1 MQDDDFSI
9 FWRNDVH
16 AQGLFYDLLARSE
29 RHAYDDDFLMQLAA
43 YRKAGGDAAHAD
55 IFAAQYLLA
64 NGDAEAAAVCG
75 ERAYHRRQLAPI
87 TWQTLAATY
96 KAQGRYV
103 DALIMQGYLSS
114 CFNVPIDLNLP
125 REVLT
130 QDVLDRLSV
139 AMGKPSYAPIA
150 LFRMTYDKNRGLS
163 SSATAFVGEFLPVSP
178 MYPHYYVGVYTEQE
192 LHGGKAWMIA
202 ATRNL
207 DGFAAHVSGDFLF
220 DLMRGSRAHGSAHI
234 DLSPQQEVV
243 LPLLGTGESTQ
254 EIRIRADHADGT
266 ALLSTATPSF
276 FRLSETTDFSSPHD
290 FIVGTPIAIGH
301 APHRR
306 RLVLNLLVDALPW
319 EIMGTDF
326 AAHMPYTARFFTKGL
341 TFRQQFSTAEFTYPS
356 LAAIETGM
364 YAQHS
369 GVFNDRIVMTL
380 PPEFVTLSER
390 MRSLGYATTNLRGDG
405 NGVYN
410 GVTRGYD
417 RLIVTPYRLPAHEGA
432 EQVIRYLEGLPDA
445 DHFIYLHTQDL
456 HPWPNK
462 NFSIPSAAQAQLSL
476 ADRIDASAEG
486 KPSPYLS
493 PSALN
498 QAGFWQSVR
507 SVDRALGMLFT
518 YLEEHYPP
526 DEYLVNLYSDHGVSI
541 FDEDPHIVSA
551 ALTHTA
557 WMMRGAGVP
566 EGIAADEMTS
576 TVDIYPTLAHLL
588 GFPVDAT
595 VDGVLPRIFGG
606 PGREIACSNSL
617 FPTKP
622 YFLAARS
629 ATRTLFLE
637 TEEPVSMDGTVD
649 LSKAAVTIYPRE
661 HEREKGYEIDDPSP
675 RAFFYPRVRAF
686 LKGIASNGEVF
697 PPPKEA

>member
-1 MQDDDFSI
+1 MNDDFSI

-16 AQGLFYDLLARSE
+16 TQGLFYDLLARSE

-87 TWQTLAATY
+87 TWQTLAAAY

-178 MYPHYYVGVYTEQE
+178 MYTPYYVGVYTEQE

-417 RLIVTPYRLPAHEGA
+417 RLIVTPYRLPAYEGA
-432 EQVIRYLEGLPDA
+432 EQVIRYLEGLHDA
-445 DHFIYLHTQDL
+445 DHFIFLHATDL

-541 FDEDPHIVSA
+541 FDETSHIVSA

-649 LSKAAVTIYPRE
+649 LSKAAVAIYPRE
-661 HEREKGYEIDDPSP
+661 HEKEKGYEIDDPSL

-686 LKGIASNGEVF
+686 LKGIADNGEVF

>member
-1 MQDDDFSI
+1 
-9 FWRNDVH
+9 
-16 AQGLFYDLLARSE
+16 
-29 RHAYDDDFLMQLAA
+29 
-43 YRKAGGDAAHAD
+43 
-55 IFAAQYLLA
+55 
-64 NGDAEAAAVCG
+64 
-75 ERAYHRRQLAPI
+75 
-87 TWQTLAATY
+87 
-96 KAQGRYV
+96 
-103 DALIMQGYLSS
+103 
-114 CFNVPIDLNLP
+114 
-125 REVLT
+125 
-130 QDVLDRLSV
+130 
-139 AMGKPSYAPIA
+139 
-150 LFRMTYDKNRGLS
+150 
-163 SSATAFVGEFLPVSP
+163 
-178 MYPHYYVGVYTEQE
+178 
-192 LHGGKAWMIA
+192 MIA

-380 PPEFVTLSER
+380 PPEFVTRSER

-417 RLIVTPYRLPAHEGA
+417 RLIVTPYRLPAYEGA
-432 EQVIRYLEGLPDA
+432 EQVIRYLEGLHDA
-445 DHFIYLHTQDL
+445 DHFIYLHAQDL

-498 QAGFWQSVR
+498 QAGFWQSVH
-507 SVDRALGMLFT
+507 SVDRALGVLFA
-518 YLEEHYPP
+518 YLEEHYTP

-541 FDEDPHIVSA
+541 FDEISHIVSA

-566 EGIAADEMTS
+566 KGITADEMTS

-649 LSKAAVTIYPRE
+649 LSKAAVAIYPRE
-661 HEREKGYEIDDPSP
+661 HEKEKGYEIDDPSL

-686 LKGIASNGEVF
+686 LKGIADNGEVF

>member
-1 MQDDDFSI
+1 MSDDFSI
-9 FWRNDVH
+9 FWRNNEQ
-16 AQGLFYDLLARSE
+16 ASALFYDLLARGE
-29 RHAYDDDFLMQLAA
+29 QDAYDDAFLAQLAA
-43 YRKAGGDAAHAD
+43 YREAGGDAAHAD

-64 NGDAEAAAVCG
+64 NGDAVSAAVCG
-75 ERAYHRRQLAPI
+75 ERSYHRRPLAPI
-87 TWQTLAATY
+87 TWQTLTAAY

-178 MYPHYYVGVYTEQE
+178 MYPPYYVGVYTEQE

-207 DGFAAHVSGDFLF
+207 DGFTEHVSGDFLF
-220 DLMRGSRAHGSAHI
+220 DLMRGSRARGSAHI

-326 AAHMPYTARFFTKGL
+326 AAHMPYTARFFAKGL

-369 GVFNDRIVMTL
+369 GVFNDRITMTL
-380 PPEFVTLSER
+380 PSEFVTLSER

-417 RLIVTPYRLPAHEGA
+417 RLIVTPYRLPAYEGA

-445 DHFIYLHTQDL
+445 DHFIFFHATDL

-476 ADRIDASAEG
+476 ANRIDASAEG
-486 KPSPYLS
+486 RPSPYLS

-498 QAGFWQSVR
+498 QAGFWQSVH
-507 SVDRALGMLFT
+507 SVDRALGVLFA
-518 YLEEHYPP
+518 YLEEHYTP

-541 FDEDPHIVSA
+541 FDEISHIVSA

-566 EGIAADEMTS
+566 KGITADEMTS

-629 ATRTLFLE
+629 ATHTLFLE
-637 TEEPVSMDGTVD
+637 TEEPVNMDGTVD
-649 LSKAAVTIYPRE
+649 LSKAAVTIYPRC
-661 HEREKGYEIDDPSP
+661 HEKEKGYEIDDPSL
-675 RAFFYPRVRAF
+675 RAFFYPRVRDF
-686 LKGIASNGEVF
+686 LKGIADNGEVF
-697 PPPKEA
+697 PLPKEA

>member
-1 MQDDDFSI
+1 MNDDFSI

-16 AQGLFYDLLARSE
+16 TQGLFYDLLARSE

-87 TWQTLAATY
+87 TWQTLAAAY

-178 MYPHYYVGVYTEQE
+178 MYPPYYVGVYTEQE

-417 RLIVTPYRLPAHEGA
+417 RLIVTPYRLPAYEGA
-432 EQVIRYLEGLPDA
+432 EQVIRYLEGLHDA
-445 DHFIYLHTQDL
+445 DHFIFLHATDL

-541 FDEDPHIVSA
+541 FDETSHIVSA

-661 HEREKGYEIDDPSP
+661 HEKEKGYEIDDPSL

-686 LKGIASNGEVF
+686 LKGIADNGEVF

>member
-1 MQDDDFSI
+1 MNDDFSI

-16 AQGLFYDLLARSE
+16 TQGLFYDLLARSE

-87 TWQTLAATY
+87 TWQTLAAAY

-178 MYPHYYVGVYTEQE
+178 MYPPYYVGVYTEQE

-541 FDEDPHIVSA
+541 FDETSHIVSA

-661 HEREKGYEIDDPSP
+661 HEKEKGYEIDDPSL

-686 LKGIASNGEVF
+686 LKGIADNGEVF

>member
-1 MQDDDFSI
+1 MSDDFSI
-9 FWRNDVH
+9 FWRNNERTS
-16 AQGLFYDLLARSE
+16 ALFYDLLARSE
-29 RHAYDDDFLMQLAA
+29 QDAYDDDFLARLAA
-43 YRKAGGDAAHAD
+43 YREADGDAAHAD

-64 NGDAEAAAVCG
+64 NGDAVSAAVCG
-75 ERAYHRRQLAPI
+75 ERSYHRRPLAPI
-87 TWQTLAATY
+87 TWQTLAAAY

-178 MYPHYYVGVYTEQE
+178 MYPPYYVGVYTEQE

-207 DGFAAHVSGDFLF
+207 DGFTEHVSGDFLF
-220 DLMRGSRAHGSAHI
+220 DLMRGSRARGSAHI

-319 EIMGTDF
+319 EIMDTDF
-326 AAHMPYTARFFTKGL
+326 AAHMPYTARFFAKGL

-369 GVFNDRIVMTL
+369 GVFNDRITMTL
-380 PPEFVTLSER
+380 PSEFVTLSER

-445 DHFIYLHTQDL
+445 DHFIFLHATDL

-476 ADRIDASAEG
+476 ADRIDTSAEG

-498 QAGFWQSVR
+498 QAGFWQSVH
-507 SVDRALGMLFT
+507 SVDRALGVLFA
-518 YLEEHYPP
+518 YLEEHYTP

-541 FDEDPHIVSA
+541 FDEIPHIVSA

-566 EGIAADEMTS
+566 KGITADEMTS

-629 ATRTLFLE
+629 ATHTLFLE
-637 TEEPVSMDGTVD
+637 TEEPVNMDGTVD
-649 LSKAAVTIYPRE
+649 LSKAAVTIYPRS
-661 HEREKGYEIDDPSP
+661 HEKEKGYEIDDSAL
-675 RAFFYPRVRAF
+675 RTFFYPRVREF
-686 LKGIASNGEVF
+686 LTGIADNGEVF
-697 PPPKEA
+697 PLPKEA

>member
-1 MQDDDFSI
+1 MSDDFSI
-9 FWRNDVH
+9 FWRNNEQ
-16 AQGLFYDLLARSE
+16 ASALFYDLLARGE
-29 RHAYDDDFLMQLAA
+29 QDAYDDAFLAQLAA
-43 YRKAGGDAAHAD
+43 YREAGGDAAHAD

-64 NGDAEAAAVCG
+64 NGDAVSAAVCG
-75 ERAYHRRQLAPI
+75 ERSYHRRPLAPI
-87 TWQTLAATY
+87 TWQTLAAAY
-96 KAQGRYV
+96 KAQGHYV

-178 MYPHYYVGVYTEQE
+178 MYPPYYVGVYTEQE

-207 DGFAAHVSGDFLF
+207 DGFAEHISGDFLF
-220 DLMRGSRAHGSAHI
+220 DLVRGSRAHGSAHI

-243 LPLLGTGESTQ
+243 LPILGIGESTQ

-266 ALLSTATPSF
+266 ALLSTATPNF

-326 AAHMPYTARFFTKGL
+326 AAHMPYTARFFAKGL

-369 GVFNDRIVMTL
+369 GVFNDRITMTL
-380 PPEFVTLSER
+380 PSEFVTLSER

-445 DHFIYLHTQDL
+445 DHFIFLHATDL

-476 ADRIDASAEG
+476 ADRIDTSAEG

-498 QAGFWQSVR
+498 QAGFWQSVH
-507 SVDRALGMLFT
+507 SVDRALGVLFA
-518 YLEEHYPP
+518 YLEEHYTP

-541 FDEDPHIVSA
+541 FDEIPHIVSA

-566 EGIAADEMTS
+566 KGITADEMTS

-595 VDGVLPRIFGG
+595 VDGVLPCIFGG

-629 ATRTLFLE
+629 ATHTLFLE
-637 TEEPVSMDGTVD
+637 TEEPVNMDGTVD
-649 LSKAAVTIYPRE
+649 LSKAAVTIYPRS
-661 HEREKGYEIDDPSP
+661 HEKEKGYEIDDSAL
-675 RAFFYPRVRAF
+675 RTFFYPRVREF
-686 LKGIASNGEVF
+686 LKGIADNGEVF
-697 PPPKEA
+697 PLPKEA

>member
-1 MQDDDFSI
+1 MSDDFSI
-9 FWRNDVH
+9 FWRNNEQ
-16 AQGLFYDLLARSE
+16 ASALFYDLLARGE
-29 RHAYDDDFLMQLAA
+29 QDAYDDAFLAQLAA
-43 YRKAGGDAAHAD
+43 YREAGGDAAHAD

-64 NGDAEAAAVCG
+64 NGDAVSAAVCG
-75 ERAYHRRQLAPI
+75 ERSYHRRPLAPI
-87 TWQTLAATY
+87 TWQILAAAY
-96 KAQGRYV
+96 KAQGHYV

-178 MYPHYYVGVYTEQE
+178 MYPPYYVGVYTEQE

-207 DGFAAHVSGDFLF
+207 DGFAEHISGDFLF
-220 DLMRGSRAHGSAHI
+220 DLVRGSRAHGSAHI

-243 LPLLGTGESTQ
+243 LPLLGTDESTQ

-266 ALLSTATPSF
+266 ALLSTTTPNF

-326 AAHMPYTARFFTKGL
+326 AAHMPYTARFFAKGL

-417 RLIVTPYRLPAHEGA
+417 RLIVTPYRLPAYEGA
-432 EQVIRYLEGLPDA
+432 EQVIRYLEGLHDT
-445 DHFIYLHTQDL
+445 DHFIYLHAQDL

-476 ADRIDASAEG
+476 ADRIDTSAEG

-498 QAGFWQSVR
+498 QAGFWQSVH
-507 SVDRALGMLFT
+507 SVDRALGVLFA
-518 YLEEHYPP
+518 YLEEHYTP

-566 EGIAADEMTS
+566 KGITADEMTS
-576 TVDIYPTLAHLL
+576 TVDIYPTLGHLL
-588 GFPVDAT
+588 GFPVDDYIDGT
-595 VDGVLPRIFGG
+595 VPRIFGG

-637 TEEPVSMDGTVD
+637 TEEPVNMDGTVD
-649 LSKAAVTIYPRE
+649 LSKATIAIYPRS
-661 HEREKGYEIDDPSP
+661 HEKEKGYEIDDPSL
-675 RAFFYPRVRAF
+675 RAFFYPRVRDF
-686 LKGIASNGEVF
+686 LTGIADNGEVF

>member
-1 MQDDDFSI
+1 MSDDFSI
-9 FWRNDVH
+9 FWRNNEQ
-16 AQGLFYDLLARSE
+16 ASALFYDLLARGE
-29 RHAYDDDFLMQLAA
+29 QDAYDDAFLAQLAA
-43 YRKAGGDAAHAD
+43 YREAGGDAAHAD

-64 NGDAEAAAVCG
+64 NGDAVSAAVCG
-75 ERAYHRRQLAPI
+75 ERSYHRRPLAPI
-87 TWQTLAATY
+87 TWQILAAAY
-96 KAQGRYV
+96 KAQGHYV

-178 MYPHYYVGVYTEQE
+178 MYPPYYVGVYTEQE

-207 DGFAAHVSGDFLF
+207 DGFAEHISGDFLF
-220 DLMRGSRAHGSAHI
+220 DLVRGSRAHGSAHI

-243 LPLLGTGESTQ
+243 LPLLGTDESTQ

-266 ALLSTATPSF
+266 ALLSTTTPNF

-326 AAHMPYTARFFTKGL
+326 AAHMPYTARFFAKGL

-417 RLIVTPYRLPAHEGA
+417 RLIVTPYRLPAYEGA
-432 EQVIRYLEGLPDA
+432 EQVIRYLEGLHDA
-445 DHFIYLHTQDL
+445 DHFIYLHAQDL

-498 QAGFWQSVR
+498 QAGFWQSVH
-507 SVDRALGMLFT
+507 SVDRALGVLFA
-518 YLEEHYPP
+518 YLEEHYTP

-541 FDEDPHIVSA
+541 FDEISHIVSA

-566 EGIAADEMTS
+566 KGITADEMTS

-637 TEEPVSMDGTVD
+637 TEEPVNMDGTVD

-661 HEREKGYEIDDPSP
+661 HEKEKGYEIDDPSL

-686 LKGIASNGEVF
+686 LKGIADNGEVF

>member
-1 MQDDDFSI
+1 MNDDFSI
-9 FWRNDVH
+9 FWYNDEH

-29 RHAYDDDFLMQLAA
+29 QGAYDDDFLMQLAA

-87 TWQTLAATY
+87 TWQTLAAAY

-178 MYPHYYVGVYTEQE
+178 MYPPYYVGVYTEQE

-380 PPEFVTLSER
+380 PPEFVTRSER

-417 RLIVTPYRLPAHEGA
+417 RLIVTPYRLPAYEGA
-432 EQVIRYLEGLPDA
+432 EQVIRYLEGLHDA
-445 DHFIYLHTQDL
+445 DHFIYLHAQDL

-498 QAGFWQSVR
+498 QAGFWQSVH
-507 SVDRALGMLFT
+507 SVDRALGVLFA
-518 YLEEHYPP
+518 YLEEHYTP

-541 FDEDPHIVSA
+541 FDEISHIVSA

-566 EGIAADEMTS
+566 KGITADEMTS

-649 LSKAAVTIYPRE
+649 LSKAAVAIYPRE
-661 HEREKGYEIDDPSP
+661 HEKEKGYEIDDPSL

-686 LKGIASNGEVF
+686 LKGIADNGEVF

>member
-1 MQDDDFSI
+1 MSDDFSI
-9 FWRNDVH
+9 FWRNNEQ
-16 AQGLFYDLLARSE
+16 ASALFYDLLARGE
-29 RHAYDDDFLMQLAA
+29 QDAYDDAFLAQLAA
-43 YRKAGGDAAHAD
+43 YREVGGDAAHAD

-64 NGDAEAAAVCG
+64 NGDAVSAAVCG
-75 ERAYHRRQLAPI
+75 ERSYHRRPLAPI
-87 TWQTLAATY
+87 TWQTLAAAY

-178 MYPHYYVGVYTEQE
+178 MYPPYYVGVYTEQE

-207 DGFAAHVSGDFLF
+207 DGFAEHISGDFLF
-220 DLMRGSRAHGSAHI
+220 DLVRGSRAHGSAHI
-234 DLSPQQEVV
+234 DLSPQQKVV

-266 ALLSTATPSF
+266 ALLSTATPNF

-326 AAHMPYTARFFTKGL
+326 AAHMPYTARFFAKGL

-380 PPEFVTLSER
+380 PAEFITLSER

-432 EQVIRYLEGLPDA
+432 EQVIRYLEGLHDV
-445 DHFIYLHTQDL
+445 DHFIFLHATNL

-476 ADRIDASAEG
+476 ADRIDTSAEG

-507 SVDRALGMLFT
+507 SVDRALAVLFT
-518 YLEEHYPP
+518 YLEEHYTP

-551 ALTHTA
+551 ALTHAA

-566 EGIAADEMTS
+566 EGITADEMTS

-588 GFPVDAT
+588 GFPVDAN

-629 ATRTLFLE
+629 ATHTLFLE
-637 TEEPVSMDGTVD
+637 TEEPVNMDGTVD
-649 LSKAAVTIYPRE
+649 LSKAAVAIYPRS
-661 HEREKGYEIDDPSP
+661 HEKEKRYEINDPAL
-675 RAFFYPRVRAF
+675 RAFFHPRVQAF
-686 LKGIASNGEVF
+686 LKGIADNGEVF
-697 PPPKEA
+697 PLSKEA

>member
-1 MQDDDFSI
+1 MNDDFSI
-9 FWRNDVH
+9 FWYNDEH

-87 TWQTLAATY
+87 TWQTLAAAY

-178 MYPHYYVGVYTEQE
+178 MYPPYYVGVYTEQE

-243 LPLLGTGESTQ
+243 LPLLGTGESPQ
-254 EIRIRADHADGT
+254 EIRLRADHADGT

-417 RLIVTPYRLPAHEGA
+417 RLIVTPYRLPAYEGA
-432 EQVIRYLEGLPDA
+432 EQVIRYLEGLHDA
-445 DHFIYLHTQDL
+445 DHFIYLHAQDL

-498 QAGFWQSVR
+498 QAGFWQSVH
-507 SVDRALGMLFT
+507 SVDRALGVLFA
-518 YLEEHYPP
+518 YLEEHYTP

-541 FDEDPHIVSA
+541 FDEISHIVSA

-566 EGIAADEMTS
+566 KGITADEMTS

-649 LSKAAVTIYPRE
+649 LSKAAVAIYPRE
-661 HEREKGYEIDDPSP
+661 HEKEKGYEIDDPSL

-686 LKGIASNGEVF
+686 LKGIADNGEVF

>member
-1 MQDDDFSI
+1 MSDDFSI
-9 FWRNDVH
+9 FWRNNEQ
-16 AQGLFYDLLARSE
+16 ASALFYDLLARGE
-29 RHAYDDDFLMQLAA
+29 QDAYDDAFLAQLAA
-43 YRKAGGDAAHAD
+43 YREAGGDAAHAD

-64 NGDAEAAAVCG
+64 NGDAVSAAVCG
-75 ERAYHRRQLAPI
+75 ERSYHRRPLAPI
-87 TWQTLAATY
+87 TWQTLAAAY
-96 KAQGRYV
+96 KAQGHYV

-178 MYPHYYVGVYTEQE
+178 MYPPYYVGVYTEQE

-207 DGFAAHVSGDFLF
+207 DGFTEHVSGDFLF
-220 DLMRGSRAHGSAHI
+220 DLVRGSRARGSAHI

-266 ALLSTATPSF
+266 ALLSTATPNF

-326 AAHMPYTARFFTKGL
+326 AAHMPYTARFFAKGL

-369 GVFNDRIVMTL
+369 GVFNDRITMTL
-380 PPEFVTLSER
+380 PSEFITLSER

-417 RLIVTPYRLPAHEGA
+417 RLIVTPYRLPAYEGA

-445 DHFIYLHTQDL
+445 DHFIFFHATDL

-476 ADRIDASAEG
+476 ANRIDASAEG
-486 KPSPYLS
+486 RPSPYLS

-498 QAGFWQSVR
+498 QAGFWQSVH
-507 SVDRALGMLFT
+507 SVDRALGVLFA
-518 YLEEHYPP
+518 YLEEHYTP

-541 FDEDPHIVSA
+541 FDEISHIVSA

-566 EGIAADEMTS
+566 KGITADEMTS

-629 ATRTLFLE
+629 ATHTLFLE
-637 TEEPVSMDGTVD
+637 TEEPVNMDGTVD
-649 LSKAAVTIYPRE
+649 LSKAAVTIYPRS
-661 HEREKGYEIDDPSP
+661 HEKEKGYEIDDSAL
-675 RAFFYPRVRAF
+675 RTFFYPRVRAF
-686 LKGIASNGEVF
+686 LKGIADNGEVF
-697 PPPKEA
+697 PLPKEA

>member
-1 MQDDDFSI
+1 MSDDFSI
-9 FWRNDVH
+9 FWRNNEQ
-16 AQGLFYDLLARSE
+16 ASALFYDLLARGE
-29 RHAYDDDFLMQLAA
+29 QDAYDDAFLAQLAA
-43 YRKAGGDAAHAD
+43 YREAGGDAAHAD

-64 NGDAEAAAVCG
+64 NGDAVSAAVCG
-75 ERAYHRRQLAPI
+75 ERSYHRRPLAPI
-87 TWQTLAATY
+87 TWQTLAAAY
-96 KAQGRYV
+96 KAQGHYV

-178 MYPHYYVGVYTEQE
+178 MYPPYYVGVYTEQE

-207 DGFAAHVSGDFLF
+207 DGFAEHISGDFLF
-220 DLMRGSRAHGSAHI
+220 DLVRGSRAHGSAHI

-243 LPLLGTGESTQ
+243 LPILGIGESTQ

-326 AAHMPYTARFFTKGL
+326 AAHMPYTARFFAKGL

-369 GVFNDRIVMTL
+369 GVFNDRITMTL
-380 PPEFVTLSER
+380 PSEFVTLSER

-445 DHFIYLHTQDL
+445 DHFIFLHATDL

-476 ADRIDASAEG
+476 ADRIDTSAEG

-498 QAGFWQSVR
+498 QAGFWQSVH
-507 SVDRALGMLFT
+507 SVDRALGVLFA
-518 YLEEHYPP
+518 YLEEHYTP

-541 FDEDPHIVSA
+541 FDEIPHIVSA

-566 EGIAADEMTS
+566 KGITADEMTS

-629 ATRTLFLE
+629 ATHTLFLE
-637 TEEPVSMDGTVD
+637 TEEPVNMDGTVD
-649 LSKAAVTIYPRE
+649 LSKAAVTIYPRS
-661 HEREKGYEIDDPSP
+661 HEKEKGYEIDDSAL
-675 RAFFYPRVRAF
+675 RTFFYPRVREF
-686 LKGIASNGEVF
+686 LKGIADNGEVF
-697 PPPKEA
+697 PLPKEA

>member
-1 MQDDDFSI
+1 MSDDFSI
-9 FWRNDVH
+9 FWRNNEQ
-16 AQGLFYDLLARSE
+16 ASALFYDLLARGE
-29 RHAYDDDFLMQLAA
+29 QDAYDDAFLAQLAA
-43 YRKAGGDAAHAD
+43 YREAGGDAAHAD

-64 NGDAEAAAVCG
+64 NGDAVSAAVCG
-75 ERAYHRRQLAPI
+75 ERSYHRRPLAPI
-87 TWQTLAATY
+87 TWQTLAAAY
-96 KAQGRYV
+96 KAQGHYV

-178 MYPHYYVGVYTEQE
+178 MYPPYYVGVYTEQE

-207 DGFAAHVSGDFLF
+207 DGFAEHISGDFLF
-220 DLMRGSRAHGSAHI
+220 DLVRGSRAHGSAHI

-326 AAHMPYTARFFTKGL
+326 AAHMPYTARFFAKGL

-369 GVFNDRIVMTL
+369 GVFNDRITMTL
-380 PPEFVTLSER
+380 PSEFITLSER

-417 RLIVTPYRLPAHEGA
+417 RLIVTPYRLPAYEGA

-445 DHFIYLHTQDL
+445 DHFIFFHATDL

-476 ADRIDASAEG
+476 ANRIDASAEG
-486 KPSPYLS
+486 RPSPYLS

-498 QAGFWQSVR
+498 QAGFWQSVH
-507 SVDRALGMLFT
+507 SVDRALGVLFA
-518 YLEEHYPP
+518 YLEEHYTP

-541 FDEDPHIVSA
+541 FDEISHIVSA

-566 EGIAADEMTS
+566 KGITADEMTS

-629 ATRTLFLE
+629 ATHTLFLE
-637 TEEPVSMDGTVD
+637 TEEPVNMDGTVD
-649 LSKAAVTIYPRE
+649 LSKAAVTIYPRS
-661 HEREKGYEIDDPSP
+661 HEKEKGYEIDDSAL
-675 RAFFYPRVRAF
+675 RTFFYPRVREF
-686 LKGIASNGEVF
+686 LKGIADNGEVF
-697 PPPKEA
+697 PLPKEA

>member
-1 MQDDDFSI
+1 MNDDFSI
-9 FWRNDVH
+9 FWYNDEH

-29 RHAYDDDFLMQLAA
+29 QGAYDEDFLRQLAA

-87 TWQTLAATY
+87 TWQTLAAAY

-178 MYPHYYVGVYTEQE
+178 MYPPYYVGVYTEQE

-380 PPEFVTLSER
+380 PSEFVTLSER

-417 RLIVTPYRLPAHEGA
+417 RLIVTPYRLPAYEGA
-432 EQVIRYLEGLPDA
+432 EQVIRYLEGLHDA
-445 DHFIYLHTQDL
+445 DHFIYLHAQDL

-498 QAGFWQSVR
+498 QAGFWQSVH
-507 SVDRALGMLFT
+507 SVDRALGVLFA
-518 YLEEHYPP
+518 YLEEHYTP

-541 FDEDPHIVSA
+541 FDEIPHIVSA

-566 EGIAADEMTS
+566 KGITADEMTS

-649 LSKAAVTIYPRE
+649 LSKAAVAIYPRE
-661 HEREKGYEIDDPSP
+661 HEKEKGYEIDDPSL

-686 LKGIASNGEVF
+686 LKGIADNGEVF

>member
-1 MQDDDFSI
+1 MNDDFSI

-16 AQGLFYDLLARSE
+16 TQGLFYDLLARSE

-87 TWQTLAATY
+87 TWQTLAAAY

-178 MYPHYYVGVYTEQE
+178 MYPPYYVGVYTEQE

-417 RLIVTPYRLPAHEGA
+417 RLIVTPYRLPAYEGA
-432 EQVIRYLEGLPDA
+432 EQVIRYLEGLHDA
-445 DHFIYLHTQDL
+445 DHFIFLHATDL

-541 FDEDPHIVSA
+541 FDETSHIVSA

-661 HEREKGYEIDDPSP
+661 HEKEKGYEIDDPSL

-686 LKGIASNGEVF
+686 LTGIADNGEIF

>member
-1 MQDDDFSI
+1 MNDDFSI

-16 AQGLFYDLLARSE
+16 TQGLFYDLLARSE

-87 TWQTLAATY
+87 TWQTLAAAY

-163 SSATAFVGEFLPVSP
+163 SSATAFVGELLPVSP
-178 MYPHYYVGVYTEQE
+178 MYPPYYVGVYTEQE

-417 RLIVTPYRLPAHEGA
+417 RLIVTPYRLPAYEGA
-432 EQVIRYLEGLPDA
+432 EQVIRYLEGLHDA
-445 DHFIYLHTQDL
+445 DHFIFLHATDL

-541 FDEDPHIVSA
+541 FDETSHIVSA

-649 LSKAAVTIYPRE
+649 LSKAAVAIYPRE
-661 HEREKGYEIDDPSP
+661 HEKEKGYEIDDPSL

-686 LKGIASNGEVF
+686 LKGIADNGEVF

>member
-1 MQDDDFSI
+1 MNDDFSI
-9 FWRNDVH
+9 FWYNDEH

-29 RHAYDDDFLMQLAA
+29 QGAYDDDFLMQLAA

-87 TWQTLAATY
+87 TWQTLAAAY
-96 KAQGRYV
+96 KAQGHYV

-178 MYPHYYVGVYTEQE
+178 MYPPYYVGVYTEQE

-207 DGFAAHVSGDFLF
+207 DGFTAHVSGDFLF
-220 DLMRGSRAHGSAHI
+220 DLMRGSRARGSAHI

-266 ALLSTATPSF
+266 ALLSTATPNF

-326 AAHMPYTARFFTKGL
+326 ATHMPHTARFFAKGL

-390 MRSLGYATTNLRGDG
+390 MRSLGYTTTNLRGDG

-417 RLIVTPYRLPAHEGA
+417 RLIVTPYRLPAYEGA
-432 EQVIRYLEGLPDA
+432 EQVIRYLEGLHDA
-445 DHFIYLHTQDL
+445 DHFIYLHAQDL

-498 QAGFWQSVR
+498 QAGFWQSVH
-507 SVDRALGMLFT
+507 SVDRALGVLFT
-518 YLEEHYPP
+518 YLEEHYTP

-541 FDEDPHIVSA
+541 FDEISHIVSA

-566 EGIAADEMTS
+566 EGIAADEVTS

-649 LSKAAVTIYPRE
+649 LSKAAVTISPRE
-661 HEREKGYEIDDPSP
+661 HEKEQGYEIDDPSV

-686 LKGIASNGEVF
+686 LKGIADNGEVF

>member
-1 MQDDDFSI
+1 MNDDFSI
-9 FWRNDVH
+9 FWRNNEQ
-16 AQGLFYDLLARSE
+16 ASALFYGLLARSE
-29 RHAYDDDFLMQLAA
+29 QGAYDDDFLMQLAA

-87 TWQTLAATY
+87 TWQTLAAAY

-178 MYPHYYVGVYTEQE
+178 MYLPYYVGVYTEQE

-207 DGFAAHVSGDFLF
+207 DGFAEHVSGDFLF
-220 DLMRGSRAHGSAHI
+220 DLVRGSRAHGSAHI

-326 AAHMPYTARFFTKGL
+326 AAHMPYTARFFAKGL

-380 PPEFVTLSER
+380 PAEFVTLSER

-417 RLIVTPYRLPAHEGA
+417 RLIVNPYRLPAHEGA

-476 ADRIDASAEG
+476 RPHRCLCRGKAQPLPLAECSESG
-486 KPSPYLS
+486 R
-493 PSALN
+493 
-498 QAGFWQSVR
+498 V
-507 SVDRALGMLFT
+507 
-518 YLEEHYPP
+518 
-526 DEYLVNLYSDHGVSI
+526 
-541 FDEDPHIVSA
+541 
-551 ALTHTA
+551 
-557 WMMRGAGVP
+557 
-566 EGIAADEMTS
+566 
-576 TVDIYPTLAHLL
+576 LAEC
-588 GFPVDAT
+588 AQ
-595 VDGVLPRIFGG
+595 
-606 PGREIACSNSL
+606 C
-617 FPTKP
+617 
-622 YFLAARS
+622 
-629 ATRTLFLE
+629 
-637 TEEPVSMDGTVD
+637 
-649 LSKAAVTIYPRE
+649 
-661 HEREKGYEIDDPSP
+661 
-675 RAFFYPRVRAF
+675 
-686 LKGIASNGEVF
+686 
-697 PPPKEA
+697 

>member
-1 MQDDDFSI
+1 MSDDFSI
-9 FWRNDVH
+9 FWRNNEQ
-16 AQGLFYDLLARSE
+16 ASALFYDLLARGE
-29 RHAYDDDFLMQLAA
+29 QDAYDDAFLAQLAA
-43 YRKAGGDAAHAD
+43 YREAGGDAAHAD

-64 NGDAEAAAVCG
+64 NGDAVSAAVCG
-75 ERAYHRRQLAPI
+75 ERSYHRRPLAPI
-87 TWQTLAATY
+87 TWQILAAAY
-96 KAQGRYV
+96 KAQGHYV

-178 MYPHYYVGVYTEQE
+178 MYPPYYVGVYTEQE

-207 DGFAAHVSGDFLF
+207 DGFAEHISGDFLF
-220 DLMRGSRAHGSAHI
+220 DLVRGSRAHGSAHI

-243 LPLLGTGESTQ
+243 LPLLGTDESTQ

-266 ALLSTATPSF
+266 ALLSTTTPNF

-417 RLIVTPYRLPAHEGA
+417 RLIVTPYRLPAYEGA
-432 EQVIRYLEGLPDA
+432 EQVIRYLEGLHDA
-445 DHFIYLHTQDL
+445 DHFIYLHAQDL

-498 QAGFWQSVR
+498 QAGFWQSVH
-507 SVDRALGMLFT
+507 SVDRALGVLFA
-518 YLEEHYPP
+518 YLEEHYTP

-566 EGIAADEMTS
+566 KGITADEMTS

-661 HEREKGYEIDDPSP
+661 HEKEKGYEIDDPSL
-675 RAFFYPRVRAF
+675 RAFFYPRVRDF
-686 LKGIASNGEVF
+686 LTGIADNGEVF

>member
-1 MQDDDFSI
+1 MSDDFSI
-9 FWRNDVH
+9 FWRNNEQ
-16 AQGLFYDLLARSE
+16 ASALFYDLLARGE
-29 RHAYDDDFLMQLAA
+29 QDAYDDAFLAQLAA
-43 YRKAGGDAAHAD
+43 YREAGGDAAHAD

-64 NGDAEAAAVCG
+64 NGDAVRAAVCG
-75 ERAYHRRQLAPI
+75 ERAYHRRPLAPI
-87 TWQTLAATY
+87 TWQTLAAAY

-178 MYPHYYVGVYTEQE
+178 MYPLYYVGVYTEQE

-207 DGFAAHVSGDFLF
+207 DGFTEHVSGDFLF
-220 DLMRGSRAHGSAHI
+220 DLMRGSRARGSAHI

-326 AAHMPYTARFFTKGL
+326 AAHMPYTARFFAKGL

-369 GVFNDRIVMTL
+369 GVFNDRITMTL
-380 PPEFVTLSER
+380 PSEFITLSER

-417 RLIVTPYRLPAHEGA
+417 RLIVTPYRLPAYEGA

-445 DHFIYLHTQDL
+445 DHFIFFHATDL

-476 ADRIDASAEG
+476 ANRIDASAEG
-486 KPSPYLS
+486 RPSPYLS

-498 QAGFWQSVR
+498 QAGFWQSVH
-507 SVDRALGMLFT
+507 SVDRALGVLFA
-518 YLEEHYPP
+518 YLEEHYTP

-541 FDEDPHIVSA
+541 FDEISHIVSA

-566 EGIAADEMTS
+566 KGITADEMTS

-629 ATRTLFLE
+629 ATCTLFLE
-637 TEEPVSMDGTVD
+637 TEEPVNMDGTVD
-649 LSKAAVTIYPRE
+649 LSKAAVAIYPRS
-661 HEREKGYEIDDPSP
+661 HEKEKGYEINDPAL
-675 RAFFYPRVRAF
+675 RAFFYPRVRDF
-686 LKGIASNGEVF
+686 LKGIADNGEVF

>member
-1 MQDDDFSI
+1 MNDDFSI

-16 AQGLFYDLLARSE
+16 TQGLFYDLLARSE

-87 TWQTLAATY
+87 TWQTLAAAY

-178 MYPHYYVGVYTEQE
+178 MYPPYYVGVYTEQE

-380 PPEFVTLSER
+380 PPEFVTRSER

-417 RLIVTPYRLPAHEGA
+417 RLIVTPYRLPAYEGA
-432 EQVIRYLEGLPDA
+432 EQVIRYLEGLHDA
-445 DHFIYLHTQDL
+445 DHFIYLHAQDL

-498 QAGFWQSVR
+498 QAGFWQSVH
-507 SVDRALGMLFT
+507 SVDRALGVLFA
-518 YLEEHYPP
+518 YLEEHYTP

-541 FDEDPHIVSA
+541 FDEISHIVSA

-566 EGIAADEMTS
+566 KGITADEMTS

-649 LSKAAVTIYPRE
+649 LSKAAVAIYPRE
-661 HEREKGYEIDDPSP
+661 HEKEKGYEIDDPSL

-686 LKGIASNGEVF
+686 LKGIADNGEVF

>member
-1 MQDDDFSI
+1 MNDDFSI

-16 AQGLFYDLLARSE
+16 AQGLFYDLLARSDQA
-29 RHAYDDDFLMQLAA
+29 AYDDDFLMQLAA
-43 YRKAGGDAAHAD
+43 YREAGGDAAHAD
-55 IFAAQYLLA
+55 IFAARYLLA
-64 NGDAEAAAVCG
+64 NGDAENAAVCG

-87 TWQTLAATY
+87 TWQTLAAAY

-178 MYPHYYVGVYTEQE
+178 MYPPYYVGVYTEQE

-326 AAHMPYTARFFTKGL
+326 AAHMPYTARFFAKGL

-417 RLIVTPYRLPAHEGA
+417 RLIVTPYRLPAYEGA
-432 EQVIRYLEGLPDA
+432 EQVIRYLEGLHDA
-445 DHFIYLHTQDL
+445 DHFIYLHAQDL

-476 ADRIDASAEG
+476 ADRIDTSAEG

-498 QAGFWQSVR
+498 QAGFWQSVH
-507 SVDRALGMLFT
+507 SVDRALGVLFA
-518 YLEEHYPP
+518 YLEEHYTP

-541 FDEDPHIVSA
+541 FDEISHIVSA

-566 EGIAADEMTS
+566 KGITADEMTS

-637 TEEPVSMDGTVD
+637 TEEPVNMDGTVD
-649 LSKAAVTIYPRE
+649 LSKATIAIYPRS
-661 HEREKGYEIDDPSP
+661 HEKEKGYEIDDPSL

-686 LKGIASNGEVF
+686 LKGIADNGEVF

>member
-1 MQDDDFSI
+1 MGADFSV
-9 FWRNDVH
+9 FWRNNEH
-16 AQGLFYDLLARSE
+16 AQWLFYDLLARSE
-29 RHAYDDDFLMQLAA
+29 LNAYDDDFLAQLAA
-43 YRKAGGDAAHAD
+43 YREAGGDAAHAD

-64 NGDAEAAAVCG
+64 NGDAENAAVCG

-87 TWQTLAATY
+87 TWQTLAAAY
-96 KAQGRYV
+96 KVRGRYV

-130 QDVLDRLSV
+130 QNVLDRLSI

-150 LFRMTYDKNRGLS
+150 LLRMSYEENKGLS
-163 SSATAFVGEFLPVSP
+163 SSATAFAGEFIPVSP
-178 MYPHYYVGVYTEQE
+178 MYAPYYVGVYTEQE

-207 DGFAAHVSGDFLF
+207 DGFAEHVSGDFLF
-220 DLMRGSRAHGSAHI
+220 DLMRGSRARGSAHI
-234 DLSPQQEVV
+234 DLRPQQEVV
-243 LPLLGTGESTQ
+243 LPILGTGESTQ
-254 EIRIRADHADGT
+254 EIHIHADHADGT
-266 ALLSTATPSF
+266 ALLSPATPNF
-276 FRLSETTDFSSPHD
+276 FRLSETTDFSEPDD
-290 FIVGTPIAIGH
+290 FIVGTPIVIGH
-301 APHRR
+301 AVHRC

-319 EIMGTDF
+319 EIMGADF
-326 AAHMPYTARFFTKGL
+326 AAHMPHTARFFAQGL

-380 PPEFVTLSER
+380 PAEFITLSER

-405 NGVYN
+405 NGIYN

-417 RLIVTPYRLPAHEGA
+417 RLIVTPYRLPAYEGA
-432 EQVIRYLEGLPDA
+432 EQVIRYLEGLRDA
-445 DHFIYLHTQDL
+445 DHFIFLHATDL

-476 ADRIDASAEG
+476 SDRIDASAEG

-507 SVDRALGMLFT
+507 SVDRALGVLFA
-518 YLEEHYPP
+518 YLEEHYTP

-566 EGIAADEMTS
+566 EGIAADEITS

-629 ATRTLFLE
+629 ATFTLFLE
-637 TEEPVSMDGTVD
+637 TEEPVNMDGTVD

-661 HEREKGYEIDDPSP
+661 HEKEEGYEIDDSTLHT
-675 RAFFYPRVRAF
+675 FFYPRVRDF
-686 LKGIASNGEVF
+686 LKGIASNGEIF
-697 PPPKEA
+697 PPPKEV

>member
-1 MQDDDFSI
+1 MSDDFSI
-9 FWRNDVH
+9 FWRNNEQ
-16 AQGLFYDLLARSE
+16 ASALFYDLLARGE
-29 RHAYDDDFLMQLAA
+29 QDAYDDAFLAQLAA
-43 YRKAGGDAAHAD
+43 YREAGGDAAHAD

-64 NGDAEAAAVCG
+64 NGDAVSAAVCG
-75 ERAYHRRQLAPI
+75 ERSYHQRPLAPI
-87 TWQTLAATY
+87 TWQTLAAAY
-96 KAQGRYV
+96 KAQGHYV

-125 REVLT
+125 RDVLT

-178 MYPHYYVGVYTEQE
+178 MYPPYYVGVYTEQE

-207 DGFAAHVSGDFLF
+207 DGFTEHVSGDFLF
-220 DLMRGSRAHGSAHI
+220 DLVRGSRARGSAHI

-326 AAHMPYTARFFTKGL
+326 AAHMPYTARFFAKGL

-369 GVFNDRIVMTL
+369 GVFNDRITMTL
-380 PPEFVTLSER
+380 PSEFVTLSER

-445 DHFIYLHTQDL
+445 DHFIFLHATDL

-486 KPSPYLS
+486 RPSPYLS

-498 QAGFWQSVR
+498 QAGFWQSVH
-507 SVDRALGMLFT
+507 SVDRALGVLFA
-518 YLEEHYPP
+518 YLEEHYTP

-566 EGIAADEMTS
+566 KGITADEMTS

-629 ATRTLFLE
+629 ATHTLFLE
-637 TEEPVSMDGTVD
+637 TAEPVNMDGTVD
-649 LSKAAVTIYPRE
+649 LSKAAVTIYPRS
-661 HEREKGYEIDDPSP
+661 HEKEKGYEIDDSAL
-675 RAFFYPRVRAF
+675 RTFFYPRVREF
-686 LKGIASNGEVF
+686 LKGIADNGEIF
-697 PPPKEA
+697 PLPKEA

>member
-1 MQDDDFSI
+1 MNDDFSI

-16 AQGLFYDLLARSE
+16 TQGLFYDLLARSE

-87 TWQTLAATY
+87 TWQTLAAAY

-178 MYPHYYVGVYTEQE
+178 MYPPYYVGVYTEQE

-417 RLIVTPYRLPAHEGA
+417 RLIVTPYRLPAYEGA

-518 YLEEHYPP
+518 YLEEHYTP

-649 LSKAAVTIYPRE
+649 LSKAAVAIYPRE
-661 HEREKGYEIDDPSP
+661 HEKEKGYEIDDPSL

-686 LKGIASNGEVF
+686 LKGIADNGEVF

>member
-1 MQDDDFSI
+1 MNEDNSV
-9 FWRNDVH
+9 FWRNDER
-16 AQGLFYDLLARSE
+16 ASALFYDLLARSE

-43 YRKAGGDAAHAD
+43 YREAGGDTAHAD
-55 IFAAQYLLA
+55 IFATKYLLA
-64 NGDAEAAAVCG
+64 NGDAENAAVCA

-87 TWQTLAATY
+87 TWQTLAAAY

-178 MYPHYYVGVYTEQE
+178 MYPPYYVGVYTEQE

-390 MRSLGYATTNLRGDG
+390 MRSLGYATTNLRGDE

-417 RLIVTPYRLPAHEGA
+417 RLIVTPYRLPAYEGA
-432 EQVIRYLEGLPDA
+432 EQVIRYLEGLHDA
-445 DHFIYLHTQDL
+445 DHFIFLHATDL

-498 QAGFWQSVR
+498 QAGFWQSVH
-507 SVDRALGMLFT
+507 SVDRALGVLFA
-518 YLEEHYPP
+518 YLEEHYTP

-541 FDEDPHIVSA
+541 FDEISHIVSA

-566 EGIAADEMTS
+566 EGIAADEVTS

-629 ATRTLFLE
+629 ATCTLFLE
-637 TEEPVSMDGTVD
+637 TEEPVNMDGTVD
-649 LSKAAVTIYPRE
+649 LSEAAVTIYPRS
-661 HEREKGYEIDDPSP
+661 HEKEKGYEIDDPSL
-675 RAFFYPRVRAF
+675 RAFFYPHVRDC
-686 LKGIASNGEVF
+686 LTGIASNGEVF

>member
-1 MQDDDFSI
+1 MNDDFSI
-9 FWRNDVH
+9 FWYNDEH

-29 RHAYDDDFLMQLAA
+29 QGAYDDDFLMQLAA

-87 TWQTLAATY
+87 TWQTLAAAY

-178 MYPHYYVGVYTEQE
+178 MYPPYYVGVYTEQE

-369 GVFNDRIVMTL
+369 GVFNERIVMTL

-417 RLIVTPYRLPAHEGA
+417 RLIVTPYRLPAYEGA
-432 EQVIRYLEGLPDA
+432 EQVIRYLEGLHDA
-445 DHFIYLHTQDL
+445 DHFIYLHAQDL

-498 QAGFWQSVR
+498 QAGFWQSVH
-507 SVDRALGMLFT
+507 SVDRALGVLFA
-518 YLEEHYPP
+518 YLEEHYTP

-541 FDEDPHIVSA
+541 FDEISHIVSA

-566 EGIAADEMTS
+566 KGITADEMTS

-649 LSKAAVTIYPRE
+649 LSKAAVAIYPRE
-661 HEREKGYEIDDPSP
+661 HEKEKGYEIDDPSL

-686 LKGIASNGEVF
+686 LKGIADNGEVF

>member
-1 MQDDDFSI
+1 MNDDFSI
-9 FWRNDVH
+9 FWYNDEH

-29 RHAYDDDFLMQLAA
+29 QGAYDDDFLMQLAA

-87 TWQTLAATY
+87 TWQTLAAAY

-178 MYPHYYVGVYTEQE
+178 MYPPYYVGVYTEQE

-417 RLIVTPYRLPAHEGA
+417 RLIVTPYRLPAYEGA
-432 EQVIRYLEGLPDA
+432 EQVIRYLEGLHDA
-445 DHFIYLHTQDL
+445 DHFIYLHAQDL

-476 ADRIDASAEG
+476 ADRIDTSAEG

-498 QAGFWQSVR
+498 QAGFWQSVH
-507 SVDRALGMLFT
+507 SVDRALGVLFA
-518 YLEEHYPP
+518 YLEEHYTP

-541 FDEDPHIVSA
+541 FDEISHIVSA

-566 EGIAADEMTS
+566 KGITADEMTS

-649 LSKAAVTIYPRE
+649 LSKAAVAIYPRE
-661 HEREKGYEIDDPSP
+661 HEKEKGYEIDDPSL

-686 LKGIASNGEVF
+686 LKGIADNGEVF

>member
-1 MQDDDFSI
+1 MNDDFSI

-16 AQGLFYDLLARSE
+16 TQGLFYDLLARGE
-29 RHAYDDDFLMQLAA
+29 QYAYDDTFLAQLAA
-43 YRKAGGDAAHAD
+43 YREAGGDTAHAD

-64 NGDAEAAAVCG
+64 NGDAETASICG
-75 ERAYHRRQLAPI
+75 ERAYHQRQLAPI
-87 TWQTLAATY
+87 TWQTLAAAY

-178 MYPHYYVGVYTEQE
+178 MYPPYYVGVYTEQE

-207 DGFAAHVSGDFLF
+207 DGFTAHVSGDFLF
-220 DLMRGSRAHGSAHI
+220 DLMRGSRARGSAHI

-266 ALLSTATPSF
+266 ALLSTATPNF

-326 AAHMPYTARFFTKGL
+326 AAHMPYTARFFAKGL

-380 PPEFVTLSER
+380 PAEFITLSER

-417 RLIVTPYRLPAHEGA
+417 RLIVNPYRLPAHEGT
-432 EQVIRYLEGLPDA
+432 EQVIRYLEGLHDA

-541 FDEDPHIVSA
+541 FDETSHIVSA

-617 FPTKP
+617 FPTKA

-637 TEEPVSMDGTVD
+637 TEEPVNMDGTVD
-649 LSKAAVTIYPRE
+649 LSKAAVAIYPRE
-661 HEREKGYEIDDPSP
+661 HEKEKGYEIDDPSL

-686 LKGIASNGEVF
+686 LKGIADNGEVF

>member
-1 MQDDDFSI
+1 MNDDFSI
-9 FWRNDVH
+9 FWYNDEH

-29 RHAYDDDFLMQLAA
+29 QGAYDDDFLMQLAA

-87 TWQTLAATY
+87 TWQTLAAAY

-178 MYPHYYVGVYTEQE
+178 MYPPYYVGVYTEQE

-417 RLIVTPYRLPAHEGA
+417 RLIVTPYRLPAYEGA
-432 EQVIRYLEGLPDA
+432 EQVIRYLEGLHDA
-445 DHFIYLHTQDL
+445 DHFIYLHAQDL

-498 QAGFWQSVR
+498 QAGFWQSVH
-507 SVDRALGMLFT
+507 SVDRALGVLFA
-518 YLEEHYPP
+518 YLEEHYTP

-541 FDEDPHIVSA
+541 FDEISHIVSA

-566 EGIAADEMTS
+566 KGITADEMTS

-649 LSKAAVTIYPRE
+649 LSKAAVAIYPRE
-661 HEREKGYEIDDPSP
+661 HEKEKGYEIDDPSL

-686 LKGIASNGEVF
+686 LKGIADNGEVF

>member
-1 MQDDDFSI
+1 MNDDFSI

-16 AQGLFYDLLARSE
+16 TQGLFYDLLARSE

-87 TWQTLAATY
+87 TWQTLAAAY

-178 MYPHYYVGVYTEQE
+178 MYPPYYVGVYTEQE

-266 ALLSTATPSF
+266 ALLSTAPPSF

-417 RLIVTPYRLPAHEGA
+417 RLIVTPYRLPAYEGA
-432 EQVIRYLEGLPDA
+432 EQVIRYLEGLHDA
-445 DHFIYLHTQDL
+445 DHFIFLHATDL

-541 FDEDPHIVSA
+541 FDETSHIVSA

-661 HEREKGYEIDDPSP
+661 HEKEKGYEIDDPSL

-686 LKGIASNGEVF
+686 LKGIADNGEVF

>member
-1 MQDDDFSI
+1 MSDDFSI
-9 FWRNDVH
+9 FWRNNEQ
-16 AQGLFYDLLARSE
+16 ASALFYDLLARGE
-29 RHAYDDDFLMQLAA
+29 QDAYDDAFLAQLAA
-43 YRKAGGDAAHAD
+43 YREAGGDAAHAD

-64 NGDAEAAAVCG
+64 NGDAVSAAVCG
-75 ERAYHRRQLAPI
+75 ERSYHRRPLAPI
-87 TWQTLAATY
+87 TWQILAAAY
-96 KAQGRYV
+96 KAQGHYV

-178 MYPHYYVGVYTEQE
+178 MYPPYYVGVYTEQE

-207 DGFAAHVSGDFLF
+207 DGFAEHISGDFLF
-220 DLMRGSRAHGSAHI
+220 DLVRGSRAHGSAHI

-243 LPLLGTGESTQ
+243 LPLLGTDESTQ

-266 ALLSTATPSF
+266 ALLSTTTPNF

-326 AAHMPYTARFFTKGL
+326 AAHMPYTARFFAKGL

-417 RLIVTPYRLPAHEGA
+417 RLIVTPYRLPAYEGA
-432 EQVIRYLEGLPDA
+432 EQVIRYLEGLHDA
-445 DHFIYLHTQDL
+445 DHFIYLHAQDL

-498 QAGFWQSVR
+498 QAGFWQSVH
-507 SVDRALGMLFT
+507 SVDRALGVLFA
-518 YLEEHYPP
+518 YLEEHYTP

-541 FDEDPHIVSA
+541 FDEISHIVSA

-566 EGIAADEMTS
+566 KGITADEMTS

-637 TEEPVSMDGTVD
+637 TEEPVNMDGTVD
-649 LSKAAVTIYPRE
+649 LSKATIAIYPRS
-661 HEREKGYEIDDPSP
+661 HEKEKGYEIDDPSL
-675 RAFFYPRVRAF
+675 RAFFYPRVRDF
-686 LKGIASNGEVF
+686 LTGIADNGEVF

>member
-1 MQDDDFSI
+1 MNDDFSI

-16 AQGLFYDLLARSE
+16 TQGLFYDLLARSE

-87 TWQTLAATY
+87 TWQTLAAAY

-178 MYPHYYVGVYTEQE
+178 MYPPYYVGVYTEQE

-417 RLIVTPYRLPAHEGA
+417 RLIVTPYRLPAYEGA
-432 EQVIRYLEGLPDA
+432 EQVIRYLEGLHDA
-445 DHFIYLHTQDL
+445 DHFIFLHATDL

-498 QAGFWQSVR
+498 QAGFWQSVH
-507 SVDRALGMLFT
+507 SVDRALGVLFAS
-518 YLEEHYPP
+518 LEEPYTP

-541 FDEDPHIVSA
+541 FDEISHIVSA

-649 LSKAAVTIYPRE
+649 LSKAAVAIYPRE
-661 HEREKGYEIDDPSP
+661 HEKEKGYEIDDPSL

-686 LKGIASNGEVF
+686 LKGIADNGEVF

>member
-1 MQDDDFSI
+1 MSDDFSI
-9 FWRNDVH
+9 FWRNNEQ
-16 AQGLFYDLLARSE
+16 ASALFYDLLARGE
-29 RHAYDDDFLMQLAA
+29 QDAYDDAFLAQLAA
-43 YRKAGGDAAHAD
+43 YREAGGDAAHAD

-64 NGDAEAAAVCG
+64 NGDAVSAAVCG
-75 ERAYHRRQLAPI
+75 ERSYHRRPLAPI
-87 TWQTLAATY
+87 TWQILAAAY
-96 KAQGRYV
+96 KAQGHYV

-178 MYPHYYVGVYTEQE
+178 MYPPYYVGVYTEQE

-207 DGFAAHVSGDFLF
+207 DGFAEHISGDFLF
-220 DLMRGSRAHGSAHI
+220 DLVRGSRAHGSAHI

-243 LPLLGTGESTQ
+243 LPLLGTDESTQ

-266 ALLSTATPSF
+266 ALLSTTTPNF

-326 AAHMPYTARFFTKGL
+326 AAHMPYTARFFAKGL

-417 RLIVTPYRLPAHEGA
+417 RLIVTPYRLPAYEGA
-432 EQVIRYLEGLPDA
+432 EQVIHYLEGLHDT
-445 DHFIYLHTQDL
+445 DHFIYLHAQDL

-476 ADRIDASAEG
+476 ADRIDTSAEG

-498 QAGFWQSVR
+498 QAGFWQSVH
-507 SVDRALGMLFT
+507 SVDRALGVLFA
-518 YLEEHYPP
+518 YLEEHYTP

-566 EGIAADEMTS
+566 KGITADEMTS

-649 LSKAAVTIYPRE
+649 LSKAAVTIYPRS
-661 HEREKGYEIDDPSP
+661 HEKEKGYEIDDPSL
-675 RAFFYPRVRAF
+675 RAFFYPRVRDF
-686 LKGIASNGEVF
+686 LTGIADNGEVF

>member
-1 MQDDDFSI
+1 MSDDFSI
-9 FWRNDVH
+9 FWRNNERTS
-16 AQGLFYDLLARSE
+16 ALFYDLLARSE
-29 RHAYDDDFLMQLAA
+29 QDAYDDDFLARLAA
-43 YRKAGGDAAHAD
+43 YREADGDAAHAD

-64 NGDAEAAAVCG
+64 NGDAVSAAVCG
-75 ERAYHRRQLAPI
+75 ERSYHRRPLAPI
-87 TWQTLAATY
+87 TWQTLAAAY
-96 KAQGRYV
+96 KAQGHYV

-125 REVLT
+125 RDVLT

-178 MYPHYYVGVYTEQE
+178 MYPPYYVGVYTEQE

-207 DGFAAHVSGDFLF
+207 DGFTAHVSGDFLF
-220 DLMRGSRAHGSAHI
+220 DLMRGSRARGSAHI

-266 ALLSTATPSF
+266 ALLSTATPNF

-326 AAHMPYTARFFTKGL
+326 AAHMPYTARFFAKGL

-380 PPEFVTLSER
+380 PPEFITLSER

-417 RLIVTPYRLPAHEGA
+417 RLIVTPYRLPAYEGA
-432 EQVIRYLEGLPDA
+432 EQVIRYLEGLHDA
-445 DHFIYLHTQDL
+445 DHFIFLHAQDL

-498 QAGFWQSVR
+498 QAGFWQSVH
-507 SVDRALGMLFT
+507 SVDRALGVLFT
-518 YLEEHYPP
+518 YLEEHYTP

-541 FDEDPHIVSA
+541 FDENPHIVSA

-566 EGIAADEMTS
+566 EGITADEMTS

-629 ATRTLFLE
+629 ATHTLFLE
-637 TEEPVSMDGTVD
+637 TEEPVNMDGTVD
-649 LSKAAVTIYPRE
+649 LSEAAVTIYPRS
-661 HEREKGYEIDDPSP
+661 HEKEKGYEIDDPSL

-686 LKGIASNGEVF
+686 LKGIADNGEVF
-697 PPPKEA
+697 PLPKEA

>member
-1 MQDDDFSI
+1 MNDDFSI

-16 AQGLFYDLLARSE
+16 TQGLFYDLLARSE

-87 TWQTLAATY
+87 TWQTLAAAY

-178 MYPHYYVGVYTEQE
+178 MYPPYYVGVYTEQE

-417 RLIVTPYRLPAHEGA
+417 RLIVTPYRLPAYEGA

-541 FDEDPHIVSA
+541 FDETSHIVSA

-661 HEREKGYEIDDPSP
+661 HEKEKGYEIDDPSL

-686 LKGIASNGEVF
+686 LKGIADNGEVF

>member
-1 MQDDDFSI
+1 MSDDFSI
-9 FWRNDVH
+9 FWRNNEQ
-16 AQGLFYDLLARSE
+16 ASALFYDLLARGE
-29 RHAYDDDFLMQLAA
+29 QDAYDDAFLAQLAA
-43 YRKAGGDAAHAD
+43 YREAGGDAAHAD

-64 NGDAEAAAVCG
+64 NGDAVSAAVCG
-75 ERAYHRRQLAPI
+75 ERSYHRRPLAPI
-87 TWQTLAATY
+87 TWQILAAAY
-96 KAQGRYV
+96 KAQGHYV

-178 MYPHYYVGVYTEQE
+178 MYPPYYVGVYTEQE

-326 AAHMPYTARFFTKGL
+326 AAHMPYTARFFAKGL

-417 RLIVTPYRLPAHEGA
+417 RLIVTPYRLPAYEGA
-432 EQVIRYLEGLPDA
+432 EQVIRYLEGLHDA
-445 DHFIYLHTQDL
+445 DHFIYLHAQDL

-476 ADRIDASAEG
+476 ADRIDTSAEG

-498 QAGFWQSVR
+498 QAGFWQSVH
-507 SVDRALGMLFT
+507 SVDRALGVLFA
-518 YLEEHYPP
+518 YLEEHYTP

-541 FDEDPHIVSA
+541 FDEISHIVSA

-566 EGIAADEMTS
+566 KGITADEMTS

-637 TEEPVSMDGTVD
+637 TEEPVNMDGTVD
-649 LSKAAVTIYPRE
+649 LSKATIAIYPRS
-661 HEREKGYEIDDPSP
+661 HEKEKGYEIDDPSL
-675 RAFFYPRVRAF
+675 RAFFYPRVRDF
-686 LKGIASNGEVF
+686 LTGIADNGEVF